1 VLESDIEQIL
11 APGEVKGGGRFVE
24 ASALL
29 EQVGDVLAGEGIEYK
44 GVLDGAGDGLA
55 AEDFA

>member
-29 EQVGDVLAGEGIEYK
+29 LPS
-44 GVLDGAGDGLA
+44 GLIRSNFP
-55 AEDFA
+55 D